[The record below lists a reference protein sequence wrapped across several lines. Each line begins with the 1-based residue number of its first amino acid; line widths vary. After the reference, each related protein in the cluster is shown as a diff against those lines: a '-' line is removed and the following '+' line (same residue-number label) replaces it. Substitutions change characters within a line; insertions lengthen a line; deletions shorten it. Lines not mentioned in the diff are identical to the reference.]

1 MRTYCPVRRVG
12 LSGRVARVM
21 SGSVHSSAP
30 AKGLCC
36 AGPGARKISAPCLSL
51 SQPVPAGIRCTDW
64 AEAVGPAASPRWPA
78 PTVAPKSVGSRS
90 LPAGLPVTDRGQ
102 APPLLGCGPGVEPGA
117 ALLETA
123 DDALAVLDGVGVVV
137 LELGVHPQHRQPDAA
152 DARQHPPVRRRA
164 RRHGGV
170 AALGLEIG
178 ELG

>member
-1 MRTYCPVRRVG
+1 PGY
-12 LSGRVARVM
+12 GRDQVYRPGGGTWTSRIAAVA
-21 SGSVHSSAP
+21 S
-30 AKGLCC
+30 
-36 AGPGARKISAPCLSL
+36 
-51 SQPVPAGIRCTDW
+51 
-64 AEAVGPAASPRWPA
+64 
-78 PTVAPKSVGSRS
+78 PTVAPKSVASRS

-102 APPLLGCGPGVEPGA
+102 APPLLGCGPGVEPAA

-137 LELGVHPQHRQPDAA
+137 LELGVHPQHRQPDTA

-178 ELG
+178 ELGGEDLRLTLRVIDHRGPAHELHRGVV